1 MAPAVTCLSTL
12 GTPRDTAGWL
22 AAMLDL
28 KGRGKTGDEDE
39 KPASTEDFETL
50 LSAGKWAVKKLD
62 LRKHGFVTNRNTCA
76 EDVAML

>member
-1 MAPAVTCLSTL
+1 
-12 GTPRDTAGWL
+12 
-22 AAMLDL
+22 MLDL
-28 KGRGKTGDEDE
+28 KGRGETGDEDE
-39 KPASTEDFETL
+39 NFETL